1 MLVVFRAF
9 HEAGGIA
16 VAASVQAFLIVF
28 IITALLILAYA
39 ADRCNTG
46 AASTIQDAM
55 NGACGRAGKM
65 LTSLAVVV
73 YCEFYYLLTLCIFI
87 GNIRTRKSRHIF

>member
-1 MLVVFRAF
+1 MKVNKIVVVNSRAF

-28 IITALLILAYA
+28 IIAALLILAYA

-73 YCEFYYLLTLCIFI
+73 YCKTGSKFNRSGQKL
-87 GNIRTRKSRHIF
+87 